1 MIISPLHF
9 HFIPVLNAHRYYM
22 KLLYEL
28 ILIQL
33 SLAVGMCANFDTKAL
48 QTSEK

>member
-1 MIISPLHF
+1 MSIPPL

-22 KLLYEL
+22 QPLYEL

-33 SLAVGMCANFDTKAL
+33 SPTVGMCANFDTKAL
-48 QTSEK
+48 RTSEK